1 MQDPLQLMISTG
13 KSRSFSKYEF
23 LINSGEVSKNIYYIK
38 EGVIRHFVNDS
49 EGNEKT
55 IRISKENDFFYS
67 SIVSYFREEP
77 TYINCQA
84 MTNTY
89 VIFWEKEQIE
99 ALMESN
105 EMLRSYQ
112 YKQLVNFIIEK
123 HNKELSLLTKT
134 SIERLMEFNESNIS
148 LFNRIPHHVI
158 ASYLNMT
165 PETLSRLRSQVK
177 S

>member
-67 SIVSYFREEP
+67 
-77 TYINCQA
+77 YIQGKRFFLFFHSELFPRGAHLYQLPGDDKYLCNILGEG
-84 MTNTY
+84 TN
-89 VIFWEKEQIE
+89 
-99 ALMESN
+99 
-105 EMLRSYQ
+105 RS
-112 YKQLVNFIIEK
+112 VNGK
-123 HNKELSLLTKT
+123 
-134 SIERLMEFNESNIS
+134 
-148 LFNRIPHHVI
+148 
-158 ASYLNMT
+158 
-165 PETLSRLRSQVK
+165 
-177 S
+177 